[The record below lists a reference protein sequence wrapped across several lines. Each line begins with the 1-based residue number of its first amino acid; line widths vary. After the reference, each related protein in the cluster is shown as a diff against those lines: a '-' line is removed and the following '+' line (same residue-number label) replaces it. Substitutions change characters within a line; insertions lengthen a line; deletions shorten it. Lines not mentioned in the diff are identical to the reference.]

1 MPAPPSS
8 GFPRLFDGQLSCLAA
23 VLCLLPKGLSREEA
37 SRSVDHR
44 PPLHEG
50 IDHDEPIVFKTLSRR
65 SGSNV
70 LVAWAMRDDPGRPR
84 SSLTALSLAAHILLE
99 DGDKDG

>member
-8 GFPRLFDGQLSCLAA
+8 GFARLFDGQLSCLAA
-23 VLCLLPKGLSREEA
+23 VLCLPPKGLSREEA

-50 IDHDEPIVFKTLSRR
+50 IDHDEPIVFKSLSRR

-70 LVAWAMRDDPGRPR
+70 LFAWAMRDDPVGRDRRWRR
-84 SSLTALSLAAHILLE
+84 SAILLE
-99 DGDKDG
+99 DEGKDRSCG